1 MRNKEFQKLLKK
13 QKYNSNSGFTLTEL
27 LVGLFMSIFV
37 VGALGFGLMTVLQ
50 TTQRENSKTAAR
62 NENSRALGFISDELR
77 RASEIETDET
87 NARTGTSTGQFDVTG
102 KTVVLALN
110 IPEVDTSA
118 TLGSDT
124 DARTSERI
132 IYYLEAASNNW
143 KGPLVLYRWGPPLNA
158 NGNYTN
164 GTWGEQ
170 VLLDGIDNTTV
181 SLPCPAGT
189 TTTPATPQGFYAC
202 ITGTNTAQ
210 LFLTG
215 QTKTASGV
223 NDTQTNDSQVVARAR
238 AALAQR
244 TDENDA
250 MNWDVEGLGGSFNCK
265 PPSTMWDM
273 QTDFTSKDPDDPNNP
288 SKTKNTSWTQTT
300 DENRQAQPI
309 EIDPEKILTITSSAV
324 GKTGCI
330 NTPSPV
336 SHTIDFGDPRTFN
349 GDHETDD
356 TQNASL
362 VGSGDVV
369 QFFKKGFN
377 IPIYG
382 GYNPDGGTHD
392 PSQGDQLSLGQFLY
406 NKGLA
411 IPVDGGDPNDIGT
424 TFKLPEDDSELQTY
438 LDSSA
443 LETYLSD
450 KYSNLSDAEKTVFNN
465 DVEAFKTASKEK
477 FKTLGDDQRIIGFE
491 MGTHTDTTQPGFD
504 LQDNIFVVT
513 SSIFKKKFPACTFSG
528 TCSSDDGGTDTGSE

>member
-13 QKYNSNSGFTLTEL
+13 QYNSNSGFTLTEL

-37 VGALGFGLMTVLQ
+37 VGALGFGLITVLQ
-50 TTQRENSKTAAR
+50 ITQRENSKTAAR

-87 NARTGTSTGQFDVTG
+87 NARTGTATGQFDVTG

-110 IPEVDTSA
+110 IPEVNTSA
-118 TLGSDT
+118 DLGSDA
-124 DARTSERI
+124 DAGTSERI
-132 IYYLEAASNNW
+132 IYYLQPATSNW

-158 NGNYTN
+158 NGEYTN

-181 SLPCPAGT
+181 SSPCPTGT
-189 TTTPATPQGFYAC
+189 PTPATPQGFYAC

-215 QTKTASGV
+215 QTQVASGV

-238 AALAQR
+238 TALGQR

-250 MNWDVEGLGGSFNCK
+250 INWDVQGLGGGLNCK

-273 QTDFTSKDPDDPNNP
+273 QTDFTNDPGNP
-288 SKTKNTSWTQTT
+288 SKTTSWTQNANVT
-300 DENRQAQPI
+300 RQAQAI
-309 EIDPEKILTITSSAV
+309 EIDSSKDLKITSSAV
-324 GKTGCI
+324 GQTNCL
-330 NTPSPV
+330 NNPATV

-349 GDHETDD
+349 GDHESD
-356 TQNASL
+356 TAQNNSL
-362 VGSGDVV
+362 VGGGEVV
-369 QFFKKGFN
+369 QFFKKGFD
-377 IPIYG
+377 IPQYG
-382 GYNPDGGTHD
+382 GYDVDENDTYE
-392 PSQGDQLSLGQFLY
+392 PSRGDQRSLGQFLY
-406 NKGLA
+406 DKGLA
-411 IPVDGGDPNDIGT
+411 IPTSGGDPDDIAT
-424 TFKLPEDDSELQTY
+424 TFRLPTTDELNTY
-438 LDSSA
+438 LDSPE
-443 LETYLSD
+443 LNTYLSS
-450 KYSNLSDAEKTVFNN
+450 KYSNLSVEEKAKFNN
-465 DVEAFKTASKEK
+465 DDEVFKTKSKEK

-491 MGTHTDTTQPGFD
+491 MGIHADSTQPGFD

-513 SSIFKKKFPACTFSG
+513 SNVFKKKFPPCAFSG
-528 TCSSDDGGTDTGSE
+528 TCPTSDDSGTDTDSGYGSET